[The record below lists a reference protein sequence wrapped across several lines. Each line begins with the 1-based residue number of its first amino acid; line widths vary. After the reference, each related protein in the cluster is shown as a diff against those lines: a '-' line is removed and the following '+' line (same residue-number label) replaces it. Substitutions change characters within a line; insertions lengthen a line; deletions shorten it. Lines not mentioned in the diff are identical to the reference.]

1 MSEDSSATVISSGV
15 IFAVPSNDTPPIF
28 LAVARAVAVSA
39 FPVTSPV
46 TLPVTAPSRLATSV
60 ATAYPVPLV
69 FTVVS
74 GSASLSLNNLN

>member
-1 MSEDSSATVISSGV
+1 MKQVVSEDSSATVISSGV

-60 ATAYPVPLV
+60 ANA
-69 FTVVS
+69 
-74 GSASLSLNNLN
+74 